1 MEITKD
7 KLLQII
13 KEEIQKVTEQEGLRD
28 DLEAG
33 ASNSQEMAEK
43 FKQLSFVF
51 PQLADIE
58 GRELE
63 LLNTIIFKSIDLAAK
78 GAAYNDLQVVADELE
93 KYLK

>member
-13 KEEIQKVTEQEGLRD
+13 KEEIQKVTEQE
-28 DLEAG
+28 DLSDFDAD
-33 ASNSQEMAEK
+33 ASNSQEMAK
-43 FKQLSFVF
+43 KLNQLSSVF

-58 GRELE
+58 GRELD

-78 GAAYNDLQVVADELE
+78 GAAYNDLEVVAAELE
-93 KYLK
+93 KVLK